1 MLLISLIT
9 RKSSTSSIISVLSVQ
24 FNGVS
29 VICSGASW
37 VLFGTPRHPP
47 HYDPLHSSPFYLKG
61 PWTAAKLGNPPKP
74 VLIRIPRV
82 TPGLVKGQDADQ

>member
-1 MLLISLIT
+1 LFNDGSDIS
-9 RKSSTSSIISVLSVQ
+9 
-24 FNGVS
+24 
-29 VICSGASW
+29 SGASW
-37 VLFGTPRHPP
+37 VLFGTPQHTSP
-47 HYDPLHSSPFYLKG
+47 YDLLHSSPFYLKG